1 MGVGRLFPRSGL
13 FKYLDGGGV
22 AKVCRTHQGCQA
34 MLILRMHIR
43 AGGQQGLDGVAVN
56 DADDLDYR

>member
-1 MGVGRLFPRSGL
+1 MAACRLFPRSGL
-13 FKYLDGGGV
+13 YKHLADVGV
-22 AKVCRTHQGCQA
+22 ASYCRNHQGCMA
-34 MLILRMHIR
+34 FLGFRMHIR